1 MTYNVDFVIH
11 GHHEIEIEADNY
23 EDAVDMAEEIL
34 SMQDFGALNYE
45 VDTELYSIEDEDEI
59 LGCYEASIYDDD
71 DNVIEEVVELY
82 EY

>member
-1 MTYNVDFVIH
+1 MIYNVDFVIH

-45 VDTELYSIEDEDEI
+45 VDTELYFVEDED
-59 LGCYEASIYDDD
+59 G
-71 DNVIEEVVELY
+71 EVLY
-82 EY
+82 MY